1 MTEAGDV
8 TPDRTNLLRTDCK
21 QAAPANT
28 VRDVQAPDIVSARY
42 REQGRRLTPQR
53 QLLFSL
59 MYDNVTHPTAEALY
73 DEASKRMPG
82 ISLRTVYQTLDEL
95 QEMGEV
101 QLMHCDGG
109 AVRFDPNVD
118 EHHHAIDAATGQLFD
133 VYVDNIDSL
142 RAQLPAGF
150 KVENVSIVFHGRLT
164 GKSAGQAT
172 MSRTARPTNSKS
184 PARQQTARAKSTSRT
199 PRRAS
204 RGSTK

>member
-1 MTEAGDV
+1 MH
-8 TPDRTNLLRTDCK
+8 
-21 QAAPANT
+21 
-28 VRDVQAPDIVSARY
+28 APDIVAAKY

-59 MYDNVTHPTAEALY
+59 MHDNVTHPTADALF

-118 EHHHAIDAATGQLFD
+118 EHHHAVDAETGELFD

-150 KVENVSIVFHGRLT
+150 TVENVSIVFHGRLA
-164 GKSAGQAT
+164 GKAASAAT
-172 MSRTARPTNSKS
+172 PRATRNNTTKS
-184 PARQQTARAKSTSRT
+184 PERQQTARAKATKRA
-199 PRRAS
+199 PRRTT

>member
-1 MTEAGDV
+1 
-8 TPDRTNLLRTDCK
+8 
-21 QAAPANT
+21 
-28 VRDVQAPDIVSARY
+28 
-42 REQGRRLTPQR
+42 
-53 QLLFSL
+53 
-59 MYDNVTHPTAEALY
+59 
-73 DEASKRMPG
+73 
-82 ISLRTVYQTLDEL
+82 TLDEL

-118 EHHHAIDAATGQLFD
+118 EHHHAVDAETGELFD

-150 KVENVSIVFHGRLT
+150 KVENVRIVFHGRLA
-164 GKSAGQAT
+164 GKAASAT
-172 MSRTARPTNSKS
+172 TSRTTRSNTSKS
-184 PARQQTARAKSTSRT
+184 PARQQTVRAKSTKRS

>member
-1 MTEAGDV
+1 MHS
-8 TPDRTNLLRTDCK
+8 
-21 QAAPANT
+21 
-28 VRDVQAPDIVSARY
+28 PDIVGAKY

-59 MYDNVTHPTAEALY
+59 MHDNVTHPTADALF

-118 EHHHAIDAATGQLFD
+118 EHHHAVDAETGELFD

-150 KVENVSIVFHGRLT
+150 KVENVSIVFHGRLA
-164 GKSAGQAT
+164 GKSASAT
-172 MSRTARPTNSKS
+172 TSRTTRSNKSKS
-184 PARQQTARAKSTSRT
+184 PARQQTVRAKSTTRS
-199 PRRAS
+199 PRRTS

>member
-1 MTEAGDV
+1 MH
-8 TPDRTNLLRTDCK
+8 
-21 QAAPANT
+21 
-28 VRDVQAPDIVSARY
+28 APDIVAAKY

-59 MYDNVTHPTAEALY
+59 MHDNITHPTADALF

-95 QEMGEV
+95 EEMGEV

-118 EHHHAIDAATGQLFD
+118 EHHHAVDAETGELFD
-133 VYVDNIDSL
+133 VYVDNIDAL

-150 KVENVSIVFHGRLT
+150 KVENVSIVFHGRVA
-164 GKSAGQAT
+164 GKSASAAT
-172 MSRTARPTNSKS
+172 SRATRSNKSKS
-184 PARQQTARAKSTSRT
+184 PARQQTVRAKSTTRSLRRT
-199 PRRAS
+199 S

>member
-1 MTEAGDV
+1 MH
-8 TPDRTNLLRTDCK
+8 
-21 QAAPANT
+21 
-28 VRDVQAPDIVSARY
+28 APDIVAARY

-59 MYDNVTHPTAEALY
+59 MHDNATHPTAEALY

-101 QLMHCDGG
+101 QLMRCDGG
-109 AVRFDPNVD
+109 AVRFDSNVD
-118 EHHHAIDAATGQLFD
+118 EHHHAIDAVTGELFD
-133 VYVDNIDSL
+133 VYVDNVDSL

-150 KVENVSIVFHGRLT
+150 TVDNVSIVFHGRL
-164 GKSAGQAT
+164 AGQTASDAT
-172 MSRTARPTNSKS
+172 AVRAARRKNTKS
-184 PARQQTARAKSTSRT
+184 PARQQTARAKSTKRS

>member
-1 MTEAGDV
+1 MTCE
-8 TPDRTNLLRTDCK
+8 
-21 QAAPANT
+21 QAVPANILIP
-28 VRDVQAPDIVSARY
+28 VHSPDIVAAKY

-53 QLLFSL
+53 QMIFSL
-59 MYDNVTHPTAEALY
+59 MHDNVTHPTAEALFE
-73 DEASKRMPG
+73 EASKRMPG

-95 QEMGEV
+95 EEMGEV

-118 EHHHAIDAATGQLFD
+118 EHHHAIDAETGELYD

-150 KVENVSIVFHGRLT
+150 HVENVSIVFHGRVG
-164 GKSAGQAT
+164 GKQS
-172 MSRTARPTNSKS
+172 SRTMRTRSTSNTTKS
-184 PARQQTARAKSTSRT
+184 PARQQTARAKSTKRS
-199 PRRAS
+199 PRRTS